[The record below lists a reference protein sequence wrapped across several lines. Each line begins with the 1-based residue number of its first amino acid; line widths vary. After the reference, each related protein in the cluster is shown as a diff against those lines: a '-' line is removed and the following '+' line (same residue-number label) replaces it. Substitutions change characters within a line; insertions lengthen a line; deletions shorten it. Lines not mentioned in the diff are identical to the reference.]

1 MSEHIDVSL
10 VLLANAVAPSSVLFR
25 FERPC
30 KVVDWGGEGVVL
42 RVVDGVTEMIADDGR
57 KRKKERFAEKVVA
70 PGANAELNEMT
81 ERLKAATEQ
90 AGDVKIGEFKV
101 TWGVKEGKLP
111 AMIRCDGDFVC
122 NETQFSRDIRMILL
136 FVARELA
143 QVVEPRR
150 CVTRRAAC
158 RQAVMTVCREIVEIY
173 RIKKMNEALRLD
185 CRELVKYVVNR
196 MESLRPGMMKERVPV
211 CKTCFSMY
219 DRVTVPGSSREP
231 IGSLVRLPRVEE
243 PRDRRLRSGLRLY
256 HSFATDSMKRARATY
271 SCRMPK
277 RNPTH
282 LY

>member
-1 MSEHIDVSL
+1 MSDIASL

-30 KVVDWGGEGVVL
+30 KVVDWSGEAVAL
-42 RVVDGVTEMIADDGR
+42 RVVDGVTEMSADDGR

-70 PGANAELNEMT
+70 PGASAELNEMT
-81 ERLKAATEQ
+81 ERLKKATEQ
-90 AGDVKIGEFKV
+90 AGDVKIGEFRV

-111 AMIRCDGDFVC
+111 AMIRCEGDFVC
-122 NETQFSRDIRMILL
+122 NEGQFAQGIRMILL

-143 QVVEPRR
+143 QVVEPGK

-158 RQAVMTVCREIVEIY
+158 RQAVMTACRESVEIY
-173 RIKKMNEALRLD
+173 RIKKMNEALRFD

-219 DRVTVPGSSREP
+219 DRVTVPGIGGDP
-231 IGSLVRLPRVEE
+231 MGSLVRLPRVEE
-243 PRDRRLRSGLRLY
+243 PRDRRLRSGLRLF

-277 RNPTH
+277 RH